1 MSRISIDLCDVD
13 NNSSKLTLIKN
24 QLVWDF

>member
-13 NNSSKLTLIKN
+13 NNSKLTLIKN
-24 QLVWDF
+24 QLVWNF